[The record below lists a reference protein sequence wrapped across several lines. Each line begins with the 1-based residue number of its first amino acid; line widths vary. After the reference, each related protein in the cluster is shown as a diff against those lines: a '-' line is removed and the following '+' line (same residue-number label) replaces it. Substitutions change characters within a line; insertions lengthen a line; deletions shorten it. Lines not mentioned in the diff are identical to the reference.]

1 LESRSVIHHRPTLG
15 SRPRRGG
22 AARYGHCRRAPGFTL
37 IELLVVVFIIGI
49 TVTFAVL
56 SVRSSEDRQLQ
67 QDAER
72 LTALIKLARQE
83 SIINANELA
92 LQFGSN
98 GYRFFVLREGEWRPW
113 DEQQDGQGVFTPR
126 EFAEDVR
133 MSVAL
138 EGQEISS
145 ALAGEEDGDEEPG
158 SAIYILSSVRLLEV
172 LLTLVTA
179 PGGRVYLE
187 AFAGHG
193 LVTVSAQAVNTG
205 GNPLQGQLDVTDLG
219 HVTIDIY
226 CRHISQQIRNRL
238 LAAVMH
244 DAGQFDIS
252 LIVGLQQ
259 LLTNLLDKLVVHIA
273 QTFPERHDFFPGQ
286 RLIHIALL

>member
-1 LESRSVIHHRPTLG
+1 M
-15 SRPRRGG
+15 
-22 AARYGHCRRAPGFTL
+22 
-37 IELLVVVFIIGI
+37 
-49 TVTFAVL
+49 TFAVL

-158 SAIYILSSVRLLEV
+158 SAIYILSSGEITPFE
-172 LLTLVTA
+172 LTLRRGNEEGGYRISGEINGEVT
-179 PGGRVYLE
+179 LE
-187 AFAGHG
+187 
-193 LVTVSAQAVNTG
+193 
-205 GNPLQGQLDVTDLG
+205 
-219 HVTIDIY
+219 
-226 CRHISQQIRNRL
+226 
-238 LAAVMH
+238 
-244 DAGQFDIS
+244 
-252 LIVGLQQ
+252 
-259 LLTNLLDKLVVHIA
+259 KL
-273 QTFPERHDFFPGQ
+273 
-286 RLIHIALL
+286 